1 MVATP
6 ERSEPSIRRTRVHE
20 EVASRL
26 ERLILEELKP
36 GDKLPPERQL
46 AEIFSVSRSSIRDAI
61 HTLELLGMVEPRQ
74 GAGTVV
80 REPGAQAVLHPL
92 SSLLVTQ
99 RKLVGE
105 LIDVRRMIEPALA
118 ARAAV
123 HATAEEIAELE
134 NILRRQ
140 EQKVQRGEL
149 AIEEDSE
156 FHYCIAMAANNS
168 VILKILDLLMDMLRQ
183 TRERSLQAEGRLQK
197 SFAGH
202 CRILA
207 ALKRR
212 DAKAAEAEMR
222 RHVREIEAIV
232 LNEL

>member
-1 MVATP
+1 LATP

-20 EVASRL
+20 EVANRL
-26 ERLILEELKP
+26 EHMILELKP

-46 AEIFSVSRSSIRDAI
+46 AEIFDVSRSSIRDAI
-61 HTLELLGMVEPRQ
+61 HTLELMGMVEPRQ

-80 REPGAQAVLHPL
+80 REPGAEAVLNPI
-92 SSLLVTQ
+92 SSVLRTQ

-105 LIDVRRMIEPALA
+105 LLDVRNMIEPALA
-118 ARAAV
+118 ARAAI
-123 HATAEEIAELE
+123 HATSEEIAEME

-140 EQKVQRGEL
+140 EEKVRRGEL

-156 FHYCIAMAANNS
+156 FHYNIALAADNS
-168 VILKILDLLMDMLRQ
+168 VILKILDLLMDLLRP

-212 DAKAAEAEMR
+212 DAKAAESEMR